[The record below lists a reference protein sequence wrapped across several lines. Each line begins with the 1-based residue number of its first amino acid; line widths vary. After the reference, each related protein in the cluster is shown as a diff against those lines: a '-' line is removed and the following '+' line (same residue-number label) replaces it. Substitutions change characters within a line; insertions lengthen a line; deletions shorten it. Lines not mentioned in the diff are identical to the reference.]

1 MINRS
6 VTVQSIVRDVQS
18 IVRDVQSIVRDV
30 QSIVRDVQLLLWVN
44 IYECGLREEEKKMFL
59 IKP

>member
-6 VTVQSIVRDVQS
+6 VT
-18 IVRDVQSIVRDV
+18 VQSIVRDV